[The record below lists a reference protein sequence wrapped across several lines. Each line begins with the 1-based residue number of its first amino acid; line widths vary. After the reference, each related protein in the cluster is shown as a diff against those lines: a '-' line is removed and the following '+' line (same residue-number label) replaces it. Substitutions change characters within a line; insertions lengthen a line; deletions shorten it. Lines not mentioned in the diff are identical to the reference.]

1 MRHRSLVLQVEPEE
15 KKTSRPGRVLLHMSG
30 LDYGTGSLAD
40 MRAFVRGNSMMAPAV
55 GGEEE
60 EREMRREE
68 EEVLWRTGVTAQVL
82 SLLALL
88 VQEYKY

>member
-1 MRHRSLVLQVEPEE
+1 MHL
-15 KKTSRPGRVLLHMSG
+15 SG
-30 LDYGTGSLAD
+30 LDYGTDSLADTD